1 LEYGIVRLWELI
13 MLDLNGQ
20 FRQISPRP
28 DAWVDRIWVTGLVGA
43 VLVLMLCQLGE
54 LPLQDGPEASIAIAS
69 RDWLAA
75 LHIGSQA
82 GQTSFQFP
90 AFTYWI
96 TALSYAIGGVNET
109 FSRLPNAL
117 LTASSIPL
125 IYGVARE
132 LFAGPMM
139 AVATAVIYS
148 TSLAVVAMGR
158 SGTADSPLVMA
169 LLILLLCL
177 LRSRRD
183 IRWSLGIGL
192 ATLGLVMMGGLASLV
207 WPVLGMTFLAWDT
220 PRLLRNPYLWWG
232 MGLGLLPF
240 GLWFGWM
247 EYPVD
252 VLFIPQFTP
261 IPELSLLMA
270 LKTGLTIG
278 FPWILF
284 LPIALQTIWKNRTF
298 SWARFLMGWLG
309 GWSGLIILGLTNFS
323 TLIPA
328 LALTI
333 GLYLSQYWLPTWPM
347 GQTDDVMV
355 LSGIYYPDRAD
366 TVSDRTWAWGWA
378 VAAVSLGCGLGW
390 TLGGGLMWLAAGLGL
405 MTMSCGAVMALCLQR
420 RRSEAMSVL
429 AWGTYMTL
437 LVLVNS
443 PQSIGMIMNPSV
455 PPVQSVVQMIS
466 KRVPLNQTIYTDGK
480 RRSSLDYYSNRS
492 VVPANM
498 TQLKQHLTEDS
509 TPFLLMELEN
519 VNQLIKRLPRS
530 TVKFLSQVRVT
541 FEGRSTIWALITRQP
556 TPVKTT
562 ITLIPK
568 TVETSILNLFES
580 PIE

>member
-1 LEYGIVRLWELI
+1 

-28 DAWVDRIWVTGLVGA
+28 DAWGDRICMTGLVGA
-43 VLVLMLCQLGE
+43 ALVLMLCQLGE
-54 LPLQDGPEASIAIAS
+54 LPLQDGSEASVAIAS
-69 RDWLAA
+69 RDWLAELQA
-75 LHIGSQA
+75 GSQA
-82 GQTSFQFP
+82 GQSSFQFP
-90 AFTYWI
+90 TFTYWI
-96 TALSYAIGGVNET
+96 TTLSYAIGGVNET

-117 LTASSIPL
+117 LTASSMPL

-132 LFAGPMM
+132 LFAGRMM
-139 AVATAVIYS
+139 AVATAVIYG
-148 TSLAVVAMGR
+148 TSLSVVAMGR
-158 SGTADSPLVMA
+158 SGTADAPLVMA

-192 ATLGLVMMGGLASLV
+192 ATLGLVLMGGFASLV
-207 WPVLGMTFLAWDT
+207 WPVLGMVFLAWDT

-232 MGLGLLPF
+232 LGLGLLPL

-261 IPELSLLMA
+261 IPELSPLMA
-270 LKTGLTIG
+270 LKTGLAIG

-284 LPIALQTIWKNRTF
+284 FPIALLTIWKNRTF
-298 SWARFLMGWLG
+298 SWAKFLLGWLG
-309 GWSGLIILGLTNFS
+309 GWSGLMILGLTNFS

-333 GLYLSQYWLPTWPM
+333 GFYLSQYWLPSWPI
-347 GQTDDVMV
+347 GQVNDGMV
-355 LSGIYYPDRAD
+355 LSGIYYPDRAN
-366 TVSDRTWAWGWA
+366 SLLDRKWAWGWA
-378 VAAVSLGCGLGW
+378 VAAVSLGCGFGWALGED
-390 TLGGGLMWLAAGLGL
+390 LMWLAAGVGL
-405 MTMSCGAVMALCLQR
+405 MTMSCGAVMVLCLQQ
-420 RRSEAMSVL
+420 RRSEAMFVL
-429 AWGTYMTL
+429 AWGTYMAL

-443 PQSIGMIMNPSV
+443 PQSIGMIMNPGLT
-455 PPVQSVVQMIS
+455 PVQSVAQMIT
-466 KRVPLNQTIYTDGK
+466 KRVPLYQVIYTDGK

-492 VVPANM
+492 VVPADI
-498 TQLKQHLTEDS
+498 TQLEQHLTEDP

-519 VNQLIKRLPRS
+519 ANQLVKRLPQS
-530 TVKFLSQVRVT
+530 TVKFLSQVRVI
-541 FEGRSTIWALITRQP
+541 FQGRSTIWALITRQP
-556 TPVKTT
+556 TPVKPPP
-562 ITLIPK
+562 IHLIPES
-568 TVETSILNLFES
+568 VENSMLNPVEN

>member
-1 LEYGIVRLWELI
+1 

-20 FRQISPRP
+20 FRQISSRP
-28 DAWVDRIWVTGLVGA
+28 DAWIDRIWVTGLVGA

-75 LHIGSQA
+75 LQIGSQNRSQA
-82 GQTSFQFP
+82 GQNSFQFP
-90 AFTYWI
+90 AFTHWI

-132 LFAGPMM
+132 LFAGRMM
-139 AVATAVIYS
+139 AVATAVIYG
-148 TSLAVVAMGR
+148 TSLSVVAMGR
-158 SGTADSPLVMA
+158 SGTADTPLVME

-192 ATLGLVMMGGLASLV
+192 AALGLVVMGGFASLV
-207 WPVLGMTFLAWDT
+207 WPVLGMMFLAWDT
-220 PRLLRNPYLWWG
+220 PRVLRTPYLWWG
-232 MGLGLLPF
+232 LGLGLLPF

-252 VLFIPQFTP
+252 VLFIPQFSP
-261 IPELSLLMA
+261 IPALSPLMA

-298 SWARFLMGWLG
+298 SWGKFLLGWLG
-309 GWSGLIILGLTNFS
+309 GWSGLMILGLTNFS

-333 GLYLSQYWLPTWPM
+333 GLYLSQYWLPTWPL
-347 GQTDDVMV
+347 GQRDDVMV

-366 TVSDRTWAWGWA
+366 TVSDRKWAWSWA

-390 TLGGGLMWLAAGLGL
+390 TLGEDLMGLAVGLGL
-405 MTMSCGAVMALCLQR
+405 MTMSCGAVMALSLQQ

-429 AWGTYMTL
+429 AWGTYVAL
-437 LVLVNS
+437 FVLVNS

-455 PPVQSVVQMIS
+455 APIQSVAQMVT
-466 KRVPLNQTIYTDGK
+466 KRVPLNQLIYTDGK

-492 VVPANM
+492 VVPATM
-498 TQLKQHLTEDS
+498 TQLKQHLTEDP
-509 TPFLLMELEN
+509 TPFLLMKLEN
-519 VNQLIKRLPRS
+519 VNQLVKRLPRP

-541 FEGRSTIWALITRQP
+541 FQGRSTIWALITRQP

-562 ITLIPK
+562 LNLIPK
-568 TVETSILNLFES
+568 SVENSILNLFES

>member
-1 LEYGIVRLWELI
+1 

-28 DAWVDRIWVTGLVGA
+28 DAWVDRSWVTGLVGA

-69 RDWLAA
+69 RNWLAA
-75 LHIGSQA
+75 LQTELQTGSEV
-82 GQTSFQFP
+82 GQNSFQFP

-132 LFAGPMM
+132 LFAGRMM
-139 AVATAVIYS
+139 AVATTVIYG
-148 TSLAVVAMGR
+148 TSLSVIAMGR
-158 SGTADSPLVMA
+158 SGTADAPLVME

-192 ATLGLVMMGGLASLV
+192 ATLGLIVMGGFTSLV
-207 WPVLGMTFLAWDT
+207 WPVLGIIFLAWDT
-220 PRLLRNPYLWWG
+220 PRLLQNSYLWWG

-240 GLWFGWM
+240 GLWFGWV

-252 VLFIPQFTP
+252 NLFIPQFTP
-261 IPELSLLMA
+261 IPELSPLMA
-270 LKTGLTIG
+270 LKTGLAMG

-298 SWARFLMGWLG
+298 SWAKFLLGWLG
-309 GWSGLIILGLTNFS
+309 GWLGLMIVGLTNFS

-366 TVSDRTWAWGWA
+366 TVSDRSWAWGWA

-390 TLGGGLMWLAAGLGL
+390 SLAEDLMWLAAGLGL
-405 MTMSCGAVMALCLQR
+405 MAMSCGAVMVLCLQQ

-429 AWGTYMTL
+429 AWGTYMAL

-443 PQSIGMIMNPSV
+443 PSIEMILNPSI
-455 PPVQSVVQMIS
+455 PPVQSVAQMIS
-466 KRVPLNQTIYTDGK
+466 KRVPLNQVIYTDGK

-498 TQLKQHLTEDS
+498 TQLERHLTEDP

-519 VNQLIKRLPRS
+519 VNQLVKRLPRS

-541 FEGRSTIWALITRQP
+541 FQGRSTIWALITRQP

-562 ITLIPK
+562 LTLIPK
-568 TVETSILNLFES
+568 TVETSILNLFEN

>member
-1 LEYGIVRLWELI
+1 

-28 DAWVDRIWVTGLVGA
+28 DAWIDRIWVTGLVGA

-75 LHIGSQA
+75 LQIGSQTASQNGSHA
-82 GQTSFQFP
+82 GQNSFQFP

-109 FSRLPNAL
+109 SSRLPNAL

-132 LFAGPMM
+132 LFAGRMM
-139 AVATAVIYS
+139 AVATAVIYG
-148 TSLAVVAMGR
+148 TSLSVVAMGR
-158 SGTADSPLVMA
+158 SGTADAPLVME

-192 ATLGLVMMGGLASLV
+192 ATLGLVVTSGFASVV
-207 WPVLGMTFLAWDT
+207 WPVLGMMFLAWDT

-232 MGLGLLPF
+232 LGLGLLPF

-252 VLFIPQFTP
+252 VLFISQFSP
-261 IPELSLLMA
+261 IPELSPLMA
-270 LKTGLTIG
+270 LRTGLAIG

-298 SWARFLMGWLG
+298 SWAKFLLGWLG
-309 GWSGLIILGLTNFS
+309 GWAGLMILGLTNFS

-347 GQTDDVMV
+347 GQRDDAMV

-366 TVSDRTWAWGWA
+366 TVSDRKWAWSWA

-390 TLGGGLMWLAAGLGL
+390 TLGEDLMGLAAGLGL
-405 MTMSCGAVMALCLQR
+405 MTMSCGAVMALCLQQ
-420 RRSEAMSVL
+420 RRSEALSVL
-429 AWGTYMTL
+429 AWGTYMAL
-437 LVLVNS
+437 FVLVNS

-455 PPVQSVVQMIS
+455 APVQSVAQMIT
-466 KRVPLNQTIYTDGK
+466 KRVPLNQLIYTDGK
-480 RRSSLDYYSNRS
+480 RRSSLDYYSGRS
-492 VVPANM
+492 VVPATM
-498 TQLKQHLTEDS
+498 TQLKQHLTEDP
-509 TPFLLMELEN
+509 TPFLLMKLEN
-519 VNQLIKRLPRS
+519 VNQLVKRLPRS

-541 FEGRSTIWALITRQP
+541 FQGRSTIWALITRQP

-562 ITLIPK
+562 MNLIPK
-568 TVETSILNLFES
+568 SVENSILNLFES